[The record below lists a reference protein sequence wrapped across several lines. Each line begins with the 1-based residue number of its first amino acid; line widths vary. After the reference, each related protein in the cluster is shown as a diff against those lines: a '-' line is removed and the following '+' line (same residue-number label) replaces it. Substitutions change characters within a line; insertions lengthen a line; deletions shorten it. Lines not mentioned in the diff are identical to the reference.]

1 MRFVGMEDIRST
13 PSDQLP
19 DRESGIQPAP
29 PTVDAVCGDAC
40 ILRAASQQRITKC
53 DQFGSVATR
62 EQSSQEQKCLVL
74 STTEVPAEV
83 DNQRAHAQ
91 ASPGFG
97 HERCVSFSP
106 ARSRPSL
113 RYLM

>member
-1 MRFVGMEDIRST
+1 MH
-13 PSDQLP
+13 
-19 DRESGIQPAP
+19 
-29 PTVDAVCGDAC
+29 GDAC
-40 ILRAASQQRITKC
+40 ILRPASQKRIPKRS
-53 DQFGSVATR
+53 QLGSVAAG
-62 EQSSQEQKCLVL
+62 EQSLQEQERLIL
-74 STTEVPAEV
+74 SSTVISAEV

-106 ARSRPSL
+106 ERSRPSL

>member
-1 MRFVGMEDIRST
+1 MDDIRST
-13 PSDQLP
+13 SSQQTP
-19 DRESGIQPAP
+19 DRQSGGKASASVGD
-29 PTVDAVCGDAC
+29 TMDGDAGMLC
-40 ILRAASQQRITKC
+40 PASQQGIAQR
-53 DQFGSVATR
+53 DQFGSVAAR
-62 EQSSQEQKCLVL
+62 EQSPQEQKRLVL

-97 HERCVSFSP
+97 HEQCVSFSP
-106 ARSRPSL
+106 ASSRPSL